1 MINESNRGVFCF
13 VCAVASLLF
22 FCPPP
27 AASATHKRTHNF
39 AVSALPCAD
48 ASGLCSV
55 VVQLPNSS
63 LNPNPPPL
71 VMANAVRAL
80 QTNGLVDPI
89 FADKPGHSRT
99 KRPNETDVP
108 RLRPVPVRLPSLQV
122 LRSLARETLARSR
135 GCHRGARGPGC
146 GRRGCAIVQACGI
159 QAAAAASADCSAGS
173 NAACP

>member
-1 MINESNRGVFCF
+1 MTAEERKKRVIAEQDRQKDREWKAKRIGEEAGEAPEEDRGCEKERDSILINESNRGVFCF

-71 VMANAVRAL
+71 L
-80 QTNGLVDPI
+80 
-89 FADKPGHSRT
+89 
-99 KRPNETDVP
+99 
-108 RLRPVPVRLPSLQV
+108 
-122 LRSLARETLARSR
+122 
-135 GCHRGARGPGC
+135 
-146 GRRGCAIVQACGI
+146 
-159 QAAAAASADCSAGS
+159 
-173 NAACP
+173 